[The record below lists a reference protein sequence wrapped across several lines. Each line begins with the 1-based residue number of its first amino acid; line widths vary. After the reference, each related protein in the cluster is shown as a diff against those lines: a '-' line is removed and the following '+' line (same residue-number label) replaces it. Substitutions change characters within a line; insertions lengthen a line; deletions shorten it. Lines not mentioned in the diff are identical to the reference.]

1 LDILNL
7 ARKDTILVTLDI
19 KRNQ

>member
-1 LDILNL
+1 M
-7 ARKDTILVTLDI
+7 KDTILVTFDI